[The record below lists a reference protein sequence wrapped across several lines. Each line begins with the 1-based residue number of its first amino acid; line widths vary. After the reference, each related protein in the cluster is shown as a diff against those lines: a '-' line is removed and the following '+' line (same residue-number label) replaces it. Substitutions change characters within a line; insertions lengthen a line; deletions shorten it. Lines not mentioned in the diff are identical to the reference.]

1 MRTHAALPV
10 FCLTTLLLSAP
21 PARAHRTLHEAAGTL
36 VDVAVEVDEQP
47 APLYPARDGSGRF
60 YVEARRGAGYS
71 VQVRNRSGERLGV
84 LLAVDG
90 LNAISGEREATVLG
104 ARDARPGRMY
114 VLDAWDDVTVR
125 GWRTSLD
132 EVRRFTFVD
141 EQRSYAARS
150 EQANRKMG
158 WIEVRVYRERGAAV
172 WRQPVTPDDFD
183 GARARSREERSR
195 DSAQAPAGAP
205 PPASKA
211 RPAPGAGAEGEAAGT
226 LGRADSFPG
235 TGWGA
240 RQDDPA
246 RVVRFDPER
255 SPSDSVTL
263 RYEYRPA
270 LVRLGLLP
278 AWRRDRDRLSER
290 DQARGFAR
298 PPLR

>member
-1 MRTHAALPV
+1 MRTPAALPV
-10 FCLTTLLLSAP
+10 LCFASLLSAA
-21 PARAHRTLHEAAGTL
+21 PATQAHRGLDEASGTL
-36 VDVAVEVDEQP
+36 VDVSVEVDQRT

-60 YVEARRGAGYS
+60 YVEARRGAAYA
-71 VQVRNRSGERLGV
+71 VQVKNRSGERLGV

-114 VLDAWDDVTVR
+114 VLDAWEDVTVR

-158 WIEVRVYRERGAAV
+158 WIEVRVYRERGV
-172 WRQPVTPDDFD
+172 PVLRQPLTPDDFERG
-183 GARARSREERSR
+183 GAERDERSR
-195 DSAQAPAGAP
+195 DAAEAPAAA

-211 RPAPGAGAEGEAAGT
+211 RPAPGLRAQGESAGS
-226 LGRADSFPG
+226 LGRSDGYPG

-246 RVVRFDPER
+246 RVVRFEPER
-255 SPSDSVTL
+255 SPADSVTL

-278 AWRRDRDRLSER
+278 AWRHDRDRLADR